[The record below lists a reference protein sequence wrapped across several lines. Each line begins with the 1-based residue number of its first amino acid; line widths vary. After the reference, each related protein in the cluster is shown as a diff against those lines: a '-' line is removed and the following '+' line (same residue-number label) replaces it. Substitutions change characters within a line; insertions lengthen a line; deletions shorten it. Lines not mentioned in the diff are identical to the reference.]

1 MVDDHDDAEV
11 FASESSSETVGSGD
25 RPHRA
30 GHGEPGRT
38 TGGTDAEVHLRD
50 VVGWLARNLVD
61 EPDEIVVSSLTRDHS
76 VTIRLQ
82 VAPGELGK
90 VIGRQ
95 GRTARAVRTAA
106 MIAGAHHDVRVSLDI
121 EG

>member
-1 MVDDHDDAEV
+1 MVDDYDDADE
-11 FASESSSETVGSGD
+11 SGD
-25 RPHRA
+25 GPVSDGSPRSRHREA
-30 GHGEPGRT
+30 GHT
-38 TGGTDAEVHLRD
+38 VGGTDAEVHLRD

-76 VTIRLQ
+76 VLIRLE

-95 GRTARAVRTAA
+95 GRTARAIRAA
-106 MIAGAHHDVRVSLDI
+106 VMIAGAHHDVRVSLDI

>member
-1 MVDDHDDAEV
+1 MVDDHDDADEFV
-11 FASESSSETVGSGD
+11 DGSEDGSAGD
-25 RPHRA
+25 RPPRSGHREV
-30 GHGEPGRT
+30 GHT
-38 TGGTDAEVHLRD
+38 TGGSDAEVHLRD

-76 VTIRLQ
+76 VLIRLE

-95 GRTARAVRTAA
+95 GRTARAIRAAA